1 MPITAVSVC
10 VMKDTLLN
18 NIDNDDIHLASFLSH
33 VVSNSHNDSAYSHT
47 LTVIGQAVTPYL
59 LHSVLIKLNDVF
71 TPSSAA
77 FHHLHKQK
85 DYS

>member
-59 LHSVLIKLNDVF
+59 LHSVLITQANGG
-71 TPSSAA
+71 
-77 FHHLHKQK
+77 
-85 DYS
+85 

>member
-47 LTVIGQAVTPYL
+47 LTVIGQAVKAKN
-59 LHSVLIKLNDVF
+59 LIMG
-71 TPSSAA
+71 S
-77 FHHLHKQK
+77 
-85 DYS
+85 